1 MRCRRWLDLTRL
13 SLFWFISSGQKIYS
27 DRAKIYTLTTRGNH
41 QLVQMTT
48 QLQNTWRAPSFLS
61 IPSFPKLDLFNL
73 EQREGVGFH
82 LGIGYQALTPRHL
95 ESWTWLGVYA
105 DLHLNQDLEYWQS
118 SQGLKWT
125 HLHAQHIVNW
135 DLTLSL
141 PGGNSIGFCSTD
153 ISWKKWPI
161 VSL

>member
-1 MRCRRWLDLTRL
+1 MGRNFTLD
-13 SLFWFISSGQKIYS
+13 
-27 DRAKIYTLTTRGNH
+27 DRAKIYTLTTRGNY

-61 IPSFPKLDLFNL
+61 ITSFPKLDLFNL

-105 DLHLNQDLEYWQS
+105 DLHSCLRTLNIGKAVRALSE
-118 SQGLKWT
+118 
-125 HLHAQHIVNW
+125 HICMHNI
-135 DLTLSL
+135 L
-141 PGGNSIGFCSTD
+141 
-153 ISWKKWPI
+153 
-161 VSL
+161 

>member
-1 MRCRRWLDLTRL
+1 MQKVVGFNKAVTVLIYEQWAENLLWPGKDLHAH
-13 SLFWFISSGQKIYS
+13 K
-27 DRAKIYTLTTRGNH
+27 RGNH

-153 ISWKKWPI
+153 ISWKKWPK